1 MRGEHREAFRYT
13 IADGDARVLIYFT
26 CFFLH
31 LTCIAPVLN
40 PCHVKC
46 DRYIQQALFNMVY
59 DRTIILPI
67 QDGDV

>member
-1 MRGEHREAFRYT
+1 M
-13 IADGDARVLIYFT
+13 
-26 CFFLH
+26 H